1 MIDGMALLRTVKP
14 CDILNTFAGLADYI
28 LQRVTDNFRSFNR
41 VDFVVDT
48 YAAMSIK
55 NLERSRCTSS
65 QGALRQR
72 IAGGNQSTPKQFQKY
87 LSVGRN
93 KEELVAFFLAQWQLQ
108 RNIDKITSGKVLIIT
123 AGQECVTVKSTDG
136 VIRASAIEYLAST
149 HEEADT
155 RLLHANHA
163 ADNGY
168 ETIVLKTLDTDVLVI
183 ACSVSHH
190 IPCTLLLEIGA
201 GNNRRMVDVTAVGRK
216 LGAPVCNALPGL
228 HAFTGCDSTSAF
240 AFRGKRS
247 AFDLLC
253 GGGPESE
260 SARCVMGKLGQ
271 SFAPLMS
278 DDMAAIEQF
287 TCQLY
292 KAPMCT
298 QVNKARYELFCL
310 KAYSGTSCLRAEM
323 FLPTTLLEQ
332 IIKPLFGNCALCLS
346 QKYPSPTLKA
356 KVSNILISMYELSP
370 AIFVSG
376 VCLAVG
382 PDFYCLQPCYY

>member
-1 MIDGMALLRTVKP
+1 MDLREVLSYPLSPLPLSLATQGGSLIKTNKAAMIPLLCGCVETSTLVSFNSDTAAVMIDGMALLRTVKQ
-14 CDILNTFAGLADYI
+14 CDIPNTFAGLADYI

-55 NLERSRCTSS
+55 NLERSRRTSS

-93 KEELVAFFLAQWQLQ
+93 KELVAFFLAQWQLQ
-108 RNIDKITSGKVLIIT
+108 RNIDKIPSGKVLIIT
-123 AGQECVTVKSTDG
+123 AGQECVTVKSTNG

-155 RLLHANHA
+155 RLVLHTNHA

-168 ETIVLKTLDTDVLVI
+168 ETVVLKTPDTDVLVI

-190 IPCTLLLEIGA
+190 IPCMLLLEIGA
-201 GNNRRMVDVTAVGRK
+201 GNNCRMVDVTAVGCK
-216 LGAPVCNALPGL
+216 LDVPVCNALPGL
-228 HAFTGCDSTSAF
+228 HAFAGCDSTSTF
-240 AFRGKRS
+240 AFRGKRP

-253 GGGPESE
+253 RGGPESE
-260 SARCVMGKLGQ
+260 SARCVTGKLGQ

-278 DDMAAIEQF
+278 DDMAAIE
-287 TCQLY
+287 
-292 KAPMCT
+292 
-298 QVNKARYELFCL
+298 
-310 KAYSGTSCLRAEM
+310 
-323 FLPTTLLEQ
+323 
-332 IIKPLFGNCALCLS
+332 
-346 QKYPSPTLKA
+346 
-356 KVSNILISMYELSP
+356 
-370 AIFVSG
+370 
-376 VCLAVG
+376 
-382 PDFYCLQPCYY
+382 